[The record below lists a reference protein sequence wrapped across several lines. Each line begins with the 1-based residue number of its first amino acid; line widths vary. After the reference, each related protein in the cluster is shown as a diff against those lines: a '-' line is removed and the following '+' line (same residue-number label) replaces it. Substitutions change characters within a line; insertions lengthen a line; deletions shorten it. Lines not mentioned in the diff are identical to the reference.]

1 MSRSKMFDT
10 LPEGKHD
17 NLFTYSKGFI
27 SQANGGPIPQP
38 LLQKYSPGAKALR
51 CWSRLYNTWDRTR
64 QASDEGQ
71 GRKLNTSSEGVGDTW
86 AARNVPPTNLP
97 LI

>member
-1 MSRSKMFDT
+1 MSEWNMYDT

-38 LLQKYSPGAKALR
+38 LLQKYSPGAKAVGVGAVYTIHGTGQDR
-51 CWSRLYNTWDRTR
+51 PRTR
-64 QASDEGQ
+64 DRVES
-71 GRKLNTSSEGVGDTW
+71 
-86 AARNVPPTNLP
+86 
-97 LI
+97 